1 MRRKSRDYFSM
12 IPSTEFA
19 IIGAGVA
26 GLSIGWRLAKSGVQV
41 TIFERDTA
49 GQGASRAAAGM
60 LAPSSEVA
68 FEEDALLHLG
78 LKSLALYPDFVA
90 ELEQDSGL
98 SVDYRDE
105 GTLLIGLDADDAT
118 ALDHTHDYRVKCG
131 LSAEKL
137 DAQQAHELE
146 PGLIPSLQSALY
158 IGSDHQVDPLR
169 LTQALAEA
177 FKRAGGQLIEHCAVE
192 SIDCEGDKIRALHT
206 AAGERVACE
215 NIMIAA
221 GAWTRSIAGIPPG
234 ILPKVRPV
242 RGQMLSVAL
251 GEPALCRHVIR
262 APDAYLVPKSDGRLL
277 IGGTMEERGFNPSPT
292 AGGIFELLRGA
303 WETMPGIYDQDLLDI
318 WTGFRPVSIDNL
330 PVLGPTPVDGLW
342 LAAGHGRNGILLAPI
357 TALRL
362 AEAILSGEVP
372 EDLRGFTSA
381 RFAM

>member
-1 MRRKSRDYFSM
+1 M
-12 IPSTEFA
+12 IESTEFA

-26 GLSIGWRLAKSGVQV
+26 GLSIGWRLAKSGVKV

-49 GQGASRAAAGM
+49 GHGASHAAAGM

-98 SVDYRDE
+98 TVDYRDE

-118 ALDHTHDYRVKCG
+118 KLEHTHAYRLKCG

-137 DAQQAHELE
+137 DAQQARELE
-146 PGLIPSLQSALY
+146 PGLDPSLQSALY
-158 IGSDHQVDPLR
+158 IASDHQVDPRR
-169 LTQALAEA
+169 LTAALAEA
-177 FKRAGGQLIEHCAVE
+177 FRRAGGELIEQCGVE
-192 SIDCEGDKIRALHT
+192 SIDCAGGAIRALTT
-206 AAGERVACE
+206 ANGERVACE
-215 NIMIAA
+215 NILVAA
-221 GAWTRSIAGIPPG
+221 GAWARGLKGIPPG
-234 ILPKVRPV
+234 ILPRVRPV
-242 RGQMLSVAL
+242 RGQMLAVAL

-292 AGGIFELLRGA
+292 AGGVFELLRGA
-303 WETMPGIYDQDLLDI
+303 WETLPGIYDQDLLDI

-330 PVLGPTPVDGLW
+330 PVLGPTPIDGLW
-342 LAAGHGRNGILLAPI
+342 LAVGHGRNGILLTPI
-357 TALRL
+357 SAMRS
-362 AEAILSGEVP
+362 AEAILSGQVP

>member
-1 MRRKSRDYFSM
+1 M
-12 IPSTEFA
+12 IQSTEFA

-26 GLSIGWRLAKSGVQV
+26 GLSIGWRLAKSGIKV
-41 TIFERDTA
+41 TIFERDAA

-90 ELEQDSGL
+90 ELEQDAGI

-105 GTLLIGLDADDAT
+105 GTLLIGLDADDAI
-118 ALDHTHDYRVKCG
+118 ALEHTHDYRVKCG
-131 LSAEKL
+131 LGAEKL
-137 DAQQAHELE
+137 DAQQARELE
-146 PGLIPSLQSALY
+146 PGLDPNLQSALY
-158 IGSDHQVDPLR
+158 IASDHQVDPLR
-169 LTQALAEA
+169 LTQAMAQA
-177 FKRAGGQLIEHCAVE
+177 FKRAGGQLIENCAIE
-192 SIDCEGDKIRALHT
+192 SVDCQGDKVRALRT
-206 AAGERVACE
+206 AAGDRVVCD
-215 NIMIAA
+215 NLLIAA
-221 GAWTRSIAGIPPG
+221 GAWTRSIKGIPRG
-234 ILPKVRPV
+234 VLPRVRPV

-251 GEPALCRHVIR
+251 GEPAICRHVIR

-292 AGGIFELLRGA
+292 AGGVFELLRGA
-303 WETMPGIYDQDLLDI
+303 WETMPGIYDHDLLDI

-342 LAAGHGRNGILLAPI
+342 LACGHGRNGILLTPI
-357 TALRL
+357 TALGV
-362 AEAILSGEVP
+362 ADAILGGAVP

-381 RFAM
+381 RFTI